1 MAKRRFHLVDDESN
15 KFWEVWTASS
25 ELHTH
30 YGRIGTDGKVTLKK
44 LASADAAKGAMTKL
58 VAEKLRKGYV
68 EVSAAAAK
76 AAPKKPIARAA
87 PRPPPEKMDEEG
99 FWDILSRLDWK
110 KQGDDEKVLAPA
122 VKALA
127 QMSVADIGQ
136 FEVMMAQ
143 KLFALD
149 TREHARAVYKG
160 EIDPDDGDQYISA
173 DDFLYS
179 RCVMIVNGR
188 EAYEN
193 AVKDPTLMPQ
203 GSEFEAVL
211 SLAQNAC
218 ELKTGEELDVTTPV
232 SYESF
237 SNAEGWKPTT
247 ATKQGWATSD
257 GIPPMNRRPS

>member
-1 MAKRRFHLVDDESN
+1 
-15 KFWEVWTASS
+15 
-25 ELHTH
+25 
-30 YGRIGTDGKVTLKK
+30 
-44 LASADAAKGAMTKL
+44 
-58 VAEKLRKGYV
+58 
-68 EVSAAAAK
+68 
-76 AAPKKPIARAA
+76 
-87 PRPPPEKMDEEG
+87 
-99 FWDILSRLDWK
+99 
-110 KQGDDEKVLAPA
+110 
-122 VKALA
+122 
-127 QMSVADIGQ
+127 
-136 FEVMMAQ
+136 MAQ

-218 ELKTGEELDVTTPV
+218 ELKTGEDLDVTTPV

-237 SNAEGWKPTT
+237 SNVEGWKPTSS
-247 ATKQGWATSD
+247 TKQGWATSD
-257 GIPPMNRRPS
+257 GVPPMNRRAG